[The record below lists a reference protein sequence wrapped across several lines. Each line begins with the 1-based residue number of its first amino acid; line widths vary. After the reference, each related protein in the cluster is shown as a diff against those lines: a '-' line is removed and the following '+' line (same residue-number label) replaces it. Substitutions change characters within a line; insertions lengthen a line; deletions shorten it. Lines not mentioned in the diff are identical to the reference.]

1 MKLGIADKLGA
12 LLATVGVLAS
22 GLTGLYAYQA
32 SRSLL
37 LESAKSELLTTTSM
51 VARCITLGQEDASR
65 QVRLLAGHPVVV
77 AALQD
82 KDVSSLDRVATL
94 FQQTMIANPGYLQM
108 HLVAAPQ
115 QREGMDS
122 GQDSEQGSGQGN
134 ERVRID
140 RVAGELLRI
149 QGAELQEP
157 DHQDYVA
164 GALQQVAGTPFL
176 SRISIKHKH
185 SFHEAADLPTMVLSM
200 PVIGISGQAIGVVAI
215 HVDVNASFASL
226 FADLPARYQLYLS
239 NGSGEVLSHPVQH
252 QAFAAEHGGHF
263 MLQDEFAQ
271 TAELVQ
277 DHKSSLVTEVAEGS
291 HAAAPAVA
299 AFVAQKIKVGGGEE
313 RIILG
318 LAVPRDIVLAQFNQL
333 GAVVLQIVAALG
345 VACLVLALVVARLVT
360 QPINSISRAVQ
371 RFASEHHTELLE
383 TRRSDEIGT
392 LARRFVQMQDQITA
406 QMRELERSHQE
417 MELLARHDPMTG
429 LPNRRLFQERLDEA
443 LARAQRSA
451 RHFAI
456 LFIDVD
462 KFKLINDRFGH
473 EAGDQVLKVIAQR
486 LLQHTRKVDT
496 VARMGGDEFVVL
508 LDSTECQQNIAAF
521 ANKLID
527 NIHQPIPYDGNLLEV
542 GCSMGISQYPDD
554 GSTANE
560 LLSKADAAMYQ
571 AKSAGGRGV
580 GGEG

>member
-37 LESAKSELLTTTSM
+37 LESAKTELLTTTSM
-51 VARCITLGQEDASR
+51 VSRRITLGQEDASR
-65 QVRLLAGHPVVV
+65 QVRLLAGHPVVA

-82 KDVSSLDRVATL
+82 KHVPSLDRVAAL
-94 FQQTMIANPGYLQM
+94 FGQIMMDNPGYLQM
-108 HLVAAPQ
+108 HLVAAPVP
-115 QREGMDS
+115 RTGMDS
-122 GQDSEQGSGQGN
+122 GQGS
-134 ERVRID
+134 ERVRME

-149 QGAELQEP
+149 QGAELQQP

-176 SRISIKHKH
+176 SRISIQHGH
-185 SFHEAADLPTMVLSM
+185 RFHEAPDLPTMVLSM
-200 PVIGISGQAIGVVAI
+200 PVFGGGAQAIGVVAI

-239 NGSGEVLSHPVQH
+239 NGSGEMLSHPVPH

-277 DHKSSLVTEVAEGS
+277 DHKTSLVTEVDQGS
-291 HAAAPAVA
+291 HAAVPVVA
-299 AFVAQKIKVGGGEE
+299 AFVAQNIKVAGGDE

-318 LAVPRDIVLAQFNQL
+318 LAVPKDIVLAQSEQL
-333 GAVVLQIVAALG
+333 GTVVLQIVVALG
-345 VACLVLALVVARLVT
+345 AACLVLALVVARLVT
-360 QPINSISRAVQ
+360 RPINSISRAVQ

-392 LARRFVQMQDQITA
+392 LARRFVQMQDQISA

-462 KFKLINDRFGH
+462 KFKHINDRFGH

-508 LDSTECQQNIAAF
+508 LDSTESQQNIAAF

-527 NIHQPIPYDGNLLEV
+527 NVHQPIPYDGSLLEV
-542 GCSMGISQYPDD
+542 RCSMGISQYPDD
-554 GSTANE
+554 GATANE
-560 LLSKADAAMYQ
+560 LLSKADTAMYQ
-571 AKSAGGRGV
+571 AKSAAF
-580 GGEG
+580 EG

>member
-1 MKLGIADKLGA
+1 MKMGIADKLGA
-12 LLATVGVLAS
+12 LLTTVGVLAS
-22 GLTGLYAYQA
+22 GVTGLYAYQA

-37 LESAKSELLTTTSM
+37 LESAKSELLTTTRM
-51 VARCITLGQEDASR
+51 VARCITPGQEDASR
-65 QVRLLAGHPVVV
+65 QVRLLAGHPVVA

-82 KDVSSLDRVATL
+82 KDVSSLDRVAAL
-94 FQQTMIANPGYLQM
+94 FRQIMIANPGYLQM
-108 HLVAAPQ
+108 HLVAAPE
-115 QREGMDS
+115 QREGL
-122 GQDSEQGSGQGN
+122 GSGQGS

-164 GALQQVAGTPFL
+164 AALQQVVGPPFF

-185 SFHEAADLPTMVLSM
+185 SFHEAGDLPTMVLSM
-200 PVIGISGQAIGVVAI
+200 PVFGINRQAIGVVAI

-226 FADLPARYQLYLS
+226 FADLPVRYQLYLS
-239 NGSGEVLSHPVQH
+239 NGSGEMLSHPVQH

-277 DHKSSLVTEVAEGS
+277 NHKTSLVTEVVEGS

-299 AFVAQKIKVGGGEE
+299 AFVAQKIRMGGGEE

-318 LAVPRDIVLAQFNQL
+318 VAVPRDIVLAQFDQL

-392 LARRFVQMQDQITA
+392 LARRLVQMQDQITA

-443 LARAQRSA
+443 LARAQRNA

-508 LDSTECQQNIAAF
+508 LDSTQSQQNIAAF

-527 NIHQPIPYDGNLLEV
+527 NVHQPIPYGSNLLEV
-542 GCSMGISQYPDD
+542 GCSIGISQYPDD
-554 GSTANE
+554 GSTANQ
-560 LLSKADAAMYQ
+560 LLSKADTAMYQ
-571 AKSAGGRGV
+571 AKSAGAEV
-580 GGEG
+580 LGE